1 MKVCILGNGLTSL
14 SLAKALINLGF
25 NVDLFSKNTK
35 NIYYKS
41 QTIGIS
47 KSNVEYFNKYII
59 NIDKLVWNINKIEI
73 LSENLKNDKIL
84 NFENGNTNLFS
95 IVKNYKLYEFLLS
108 NLKKNKSFFL
118 KKKNF
123 NIPNIKEYELVIN
136 TISNNNISKKFF
148 FRKLHK
154 KYDSFG
160 YVTTIQHKK
169 IKFNR
174 VAIQIFT
181 KKGPLAFLPI
191 SEKET
196 SIVYSMRGKNNLSK
210 KELMNL
216 IKKNSQKYVIERIT
230 NPINFELKS
239 SNLRSYHYK
248 NILAFGDSLHR
259 LHPLAGQGF
268 NMTIRD
274 IKLLIELIILKKSLG
289 LKIDS
294 SVCSEFEKKI
304 RSQNYLFSSSIDFIY
319 EFFKIESQL
328 NNQIISKSLKYIGKN
343 KLINQIFT
351 KFADRGFNP

>member
-1 MKVCILGNGLTSL
+1 
-14 SLAKALINLGF
+14 
-25 NVDLFSKNTK
+25 
-35 NIYYKS
+35 
-41 QTIGIS
+41 
-47 KSNVEYFNKYII
+47 
-59 NIDKLVWNINKIEI
+59 
-73 LSENLKNDKIL
+73 
-84 NFENGNTNLFS
+84 
-95 IVKNYKLYEFLLS
+95 
-108 NLKKNKSFFL
+108 
-118 KKKNF
+118 
-123 NIPNIKEYELVIN
+123 
-136 TISNNNISKKFF
+136 
-148 FRKLHK
+148 
-154 KYDSFG
+154 
-160 YVTTIQHKK
+160 
-169 IKFNR
+169 
-174 VAIQIFT
+174 
-181 KKGPLAFLPI
+181 
-191 SEKET
+191 
-196 SIVYSMRGKNNLSK
+196 
-210 KELMNL
+210 MNL
-216 IKKNSQKYVIERIT
+216 IKKNSQKYVIKRIT
-230 NPINFELKS
+230 NPKNFELKS